1 MIDRLKRGIKE
12 LLGFVLIAIVVANL
26 NSLLRSP
33 SLNDQNLPRFDL
45 ELVDQT
51 TFPNSSRKGSLVL
64 YFWGSW
70 CSVCR
75 FQSPVISELSKTQQV
90 LSFAVNSG
98 SDRQVQDYLESNRYL
113 FPTYNDRQSYW
124 STTFK
129 VSAYPTVFIFDEDG
143 TLRFSEVGYTS
154 SWGLQLR
161 LLWLEL
167 WS

>member
-1 MIDRLKRGIKE
+1 MIDRLKHCMKE
-12 LLGFVLIAIVVANL
+12 LLGFALIAILVANL
-26 NSLLRSP
+26 SSFLRSP
-33 SLNDQNLPRFDL
+33 RLDDQTRPQFDL
-45 ELVDQT
+45 ELVNQK
-51 TFPNSSRKGSLVL
+51 TFQDSSRNGSLVL

-75 FQSPVISELSKTQQV
+75 FQSPIISELSKTQRV

-98 SDRQVQDYLESNRYL
+98 SNRQVQDYLERNGYR
-113 FPTYNDRQSYW
+113 FPTYNDRQGYW

-143 TLRFSEVGYTS
+143 KLRFSEVGYTS
-154 SWGLQLR
+154 SWGLKVR

-167 WS
+167 W